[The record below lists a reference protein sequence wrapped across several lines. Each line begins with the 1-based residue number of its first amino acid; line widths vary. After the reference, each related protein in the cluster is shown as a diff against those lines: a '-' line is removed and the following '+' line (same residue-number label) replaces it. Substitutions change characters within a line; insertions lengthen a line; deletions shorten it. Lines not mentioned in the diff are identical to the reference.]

1 MIVFSVLL
9 GLVLTNVQAEEKYDR
24 FEKIQNVTLQ
34 TGKEGSQRHF
44 RAFTK
49 MDVPLATESALEEL
63 LDFETSCNND
73 LAHKRN
79 HLTRDHHCK
88 RFDRDV
94 IENIVIKKLKTPD
107 SMETDEVRRL
117 LVGRRIYNRGEY
129 SYYELVRVFKKPD
142 GYRVTLELLKD
153 KAAREFLDPKLKF
166 DYFFHQKNTEY
177 ILTKK
182 SDSVSE
188 LKLITEASTRN
199 WFLNKAFS
207 VGQVFQGLVTET
219 GDVIGRFTS
228 EAQKSDTKRS
238 FASKRK

>member
-1 MIVFSVLL
+1 MLIYSVLF
-9 GLVLTNVQAEEKYDR
+9 GLTLLTAQAEEKYDR

-49 MDVPLATESALEEL
+49 VDLPNEADKVLAEL
-63 LDFETSCNND
+63 LDFESSCNND
-73 LAHKRN
+73 LSHKREV
-79 HLTRDHHCK
+79 LKQDHVCT

-94 IENIVIKKLKTPD
+94 IENTVFKTLKNSALEKDETQRLIVQ
-107 SMETDEVRRL
+107 RR
-117 LVGRRIYNRGEY
+117 VYNRGDY
-129 SYYELVRVFKKPD
+129 GYYELVRVFKKAD
-142 GYRVTLELLKD
+142 GYRVTLEILKD
-153 KAAREFLDPKLKF
+153 KLARKYIEPKIEF
-166 DYFFHQKNTEY
+166 DYFFHQKNSEF
-177 ILTKK
+177 ILTQKTN
-182 SDSVSE
+182 STTE

-219 GDVIGRFTS
+219 TDLLGRFERRDVTS
-228 EAQKSDTKRS
+228 PTKRS